1 MKKVKNKS
9 LHKGNTSPNININT
23 NNNTNNNKKYDII
36 KLQSLLED
44 LEKKD
49 LEYDLIIQGLKEKIN
64 RTKHENNNLE
74 KEIEQLKLDNNDIN
88 KMNKR
93 LNFEYNYKRMEI
105 KNKNEY
111 NKNMENLNKNNT
123 LGKYEK
129 ELEKNKELKNKIA
142 NVQEQI
148 NLYNNRFF
156 ELESIL
162 NYTNP
167 DIQREGE
174 EMKKFLSEL

>member
-1 MKKVKNKS
+1 MKKINKNEKTKKFKKDKD
-9 LHKGNTSPNININT
+9 LTDENFPKKNIQ
-23 NNNTNNNKKYDII
+23 KYDIF

-111 NKNMENLNKNNT
+111 NKNMEKINEDNGLDKYKEELN
-123 LGKYEK
+123 
-129 ELEKNKELKNKIA
+129 KNKELKNKIA
-142 NVQEQI
+142 NIQQNI
-148 NLYNNRFF
+148 NNYQNRLY

-167 DIQREGE
+167 EIQKQGE
-174 EMKKFLSEL
+174 EMKKCVSEL

>member
-49 LEYDLIIQGLKEKIN
+49 LEYDLIIKGLKEKIN
-64 RTKHENNNLE
+64 RTKRENTIIE
-74 KEIEQLKLDNNDIN
+74 KEIDQLKSENNDMNKKNKKIYLDNYFKKKEIN
-88 KMNKR
+88 NKKE
-93 LNFEYNYKRMEI
+93 F
-105 KNKNEY
+105 
-111 NKNMENLNKNNT
+111 NKNMENLHKNNIE
-123 LGKYEK
+123 EK
-129 ELEKNKELKNKIA
+129 FKEELQKNKEIKNKIA
-142 NVQEQI
+142 NIQQEI
-148 NLYNNRFF
+148 NNYQNRLY

-167 DIQREGE
+167 DIQKEGE
-174 EMKKFLSEL
+174 DMKKFLSEL